1 MYDFYWGIIKFIPE
15 DLSSINN
22 IQSII
27 YSYLQILN
35 SMNEMYK
42 NIELKN
48 N

>member
-1 MYDFYWGIIKFIPE
+1 MYDFYRGILKFLPE